1 MFELLKSKKLY
12 IHLAIIIGLAIILLI
27 VAIYSLRSFTRHG
40 EEITVPDFSGYYY
53 NELKDQA
60 EFSKFKFTIIDSV
73 FDAGKEKGSI
83 VSQDPKAESM
93 VKEGRHIYLTV
104 VAMKPETI
112 EMPNLVD
119 LSLRNASSVLET
131 YGLKITKLSY
141 VPDIAKNAVVEQ
153 HYKGEII
160 EEGTPIV
167 KGSGIELV
175 LGLGTDKNYIQVPLL
190 VGMTRKQAL
199 EELHLASLNMGME
212 HFEEGD
218 DTTTVRIYRQEP
230 RYSQKKTVKMG
241 ANIDVWYK
249 SDKNFDF
256 DQYLKTLKAEEAKAD
271 SINLTRK

>member
-1 MFELLKSKKLY
+1 M
-12 IHLAIIIGLAIILLI
+12 GLAIILLI